1 MSDMTLYIAASNC
14 FYYPDVMLTCD
25 PKDNREYYKQ
35 HPCLLIEVSSPSTA
49 AVDRREK
56 WLAYKQ
62 LPGLRHYLIAAADER
77 RVEIHYR
84 DQDGMWQAR
93 MLGDNE
99 ALPIRCAG
107 FAAELSLA
115 GLYEDVPGVG

>member
-25 PKDNREYYKQ
+25 PEDNREYYKQ

-62 LPGLRHYLIAAADER
+62 LRSLHYYLIVASNAH
-77 RVEIHYR
+77 RVELHYR
-84 DQDGMWQAR
+84 DQDGGWQAR
-93 MLGDNE
+93 ILDDAE
-99 ALPIRCAG
+99 ALPIRCAE
-107 FAAELSLA
+107 FAAELSPA
-115 GLYEDVPGVG
+115 GLYEDVAGVD